1 MFAGCPGVSARASA
15 PAGTAVRGHL
25 PMSTETAESRT
36 LYEVVGGTEALKL
49 AVDRFYERVVA
60 DPQLAHF
67 FEGQDIPRV
76 KRHQVL
82 LLSQVL
88 GGPAEYSGRRLGEA
102 HAQLR
107 ITEADYDRVVEHLL
121 GTLRGLAVEDS
132 VVSAVEGVV
141 AGVRPD
147 IVTAVDA

>member
-1 MFAGCPGVSARASA
+1 
-15 PAGTAVRGHL
+15 
-25 PMSTETAESRT
+25 MSTETTGTRS
-36 LYEVVGGTEALKL
+36 LYEVVGGTAALRL

-60 DPQLAHF
+60 DPQLAHYF
-67 FEGQDIPRV
+67 QGQDVPRV

-88 GGPAEYSGRRLGEA
+88 GGPAEYSGRQLGEA

-107 ITEADYDRVVEHLL
+107 IADGDYDLVVDHLI
-121 GTLRGLAVEDS
+121 GTLRGLEVDDC

-141 AGVRPD
+141 AGVKRD
-147 IVTAVDA
+147 IVSPANA